1 VCVDPENQAYILHH
15 QGVAKLRPLLKSD
28 NQEIVCN
35 AITTL
40 ISLKTENSVKGYK
53 KFN

>member
-1 VCVDPENQAYILHH
+1 MSTNFVCLDPENQAYILHH

-40 ISLKTENSVKGYK
+40 ISLKTENSLKG
-53 KFN
+53 